1 MGLCKERR
9 NLGYKL
15 KVDPTEFSQS
25 VNVGFKK
32 KRSQVDVEI
41 LAGATVMGNKHEN
54 IIEEIIRLTLIS
66 P

>member
-1 MGLCKERR
+1 MQREKKFGC
-9 NLGYKL
+9 KL

-32 KRSQVDVEI
+32 KRSQVDLEI

-54 IIEEIIRLTLIS
+54 IIEEIIRLALLS